1 MNWKPKEYNPPG
13 NIGKRNGKWIVGG
26 KSFDNGGNKSY
37 VGTGDVAMGIKYV
50 WRREYIQWEWRRME
64 MKNPMG
70 EIRRI
75 EWRDP
80 SRGERIQM
88 ISEENK
94 DEILTRHYV
103 PNNT

>member
-1 MNWKPKEYNPPG
+1 
-13 NIGKRNGKWIVGG
+13 
-26 KSFDNGGNKSY
+26 
-37 VGTGDVAMGIKYV
+37 
-50 WRREYIQWEWRRME
+50 ME